1 MVGKLKIFFLLDRNS
16 LSIVESTIKF
26 EVSLDYVYDD
36 QCEKIFKKIQTYF
49 FNTYLRFKEF
59 KIT

>member
-1 MVGKLKIFFLLDRNS
+1 M
-16 LSIVESTIKF
+16 SIVESTIKF